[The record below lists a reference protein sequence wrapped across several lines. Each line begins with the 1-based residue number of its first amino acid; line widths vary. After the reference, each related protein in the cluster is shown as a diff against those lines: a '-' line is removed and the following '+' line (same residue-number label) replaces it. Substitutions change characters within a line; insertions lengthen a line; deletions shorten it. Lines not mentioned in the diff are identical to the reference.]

1 LRLGDMG
8 LGGVEKML
16 LGNLAV
22 FEMFERLFK
31 KVRMNF
37 LQSDTLVVKI
47 EPS

>member
-1 LRLGDMG
+1 MG

-16 LGNLAV
+16 LGNLTV

>member
-31 KVRMNF
+31 KGKNEF
-37 LQSDTLVVKI
+37 SPK
-47 EPS
+47 